1 MSHHGGEASD
11 CIAYAIFGKLER
23 SSIYVASIVNEYAP
37 VDEKNAIV

>member
-11 CIAYAIFGKLER
+11 CIANAIFGKLER

-37 VDEKNAIV
+37 VDEKNAIT